1 MMGCDRLNPSIPA
14 GIPVRRRGEAHPKA
28 HGAALGDAGFLFCL
42 FSNVRAARALR
53 DVPCRPRLCRG
64 TSSHPQR
71 GARRGPWREGGWA
84 LVAWGAPGARRGLPR
99 GRTSERGIGARGSR
113 AGWVLER
120 RCALACVALGPTLS
134 DSWQPGLQASK
145 RIAFP
150 VSPTK
155 SVDRGVHSLA
165 LTLGSVRLV

>member
-1 MMGCDRLNPSIPA
+1 MLGCDRLNPSIPA

-99 GRTSERGIGARGSR
+99 GRTSERGISARGSR

-134 DSWQPGLQASK
+134 DSWQRQVSK
-145 RIAFP
+145 RQRESHFLSLLRNLSTGAYIAWR
-150 VSPTK
+150 S
-155 SVDRGVHSLA
+155 R
-165 LTLGSVRLV
+165 